1 MFKDS
6 FTPEIKQELTDKIAN
21 VIVHNKSFIEM
32 NIITIFYSKCAEL
45 FPNESVFTDTY
56 YTCLDSAIISNLF
69 TGKKE
74 KKSVKLIAQ
83 NITENLVDIVDENVE
98 TIKKITAK

>member
-1 MFKDS
+1 MTNLEFK
-6 FTPEIKQELTDKIAN
+6 KRK
-21 VIVHNKSFIEM
+21 
-32 NIITIFYSKCAEL
+32 
-45 FPNESVFTDTY
+45 
-56 YTCLDSAIISNLF
+56 CLDSAIISNLF

-74 KKSVKLIAQ
+74 KKSAKLIAQ